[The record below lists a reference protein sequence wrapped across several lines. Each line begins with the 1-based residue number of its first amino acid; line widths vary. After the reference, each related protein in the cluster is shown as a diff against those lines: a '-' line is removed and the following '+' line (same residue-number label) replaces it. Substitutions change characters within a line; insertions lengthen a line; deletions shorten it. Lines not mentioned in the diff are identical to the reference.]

1 MNANDIFTALT
12 GIDEKYIDE
21 AAYELHSG
29 DSAAGSE
36 DQVQAG
42 KVVDITS
49 RRRIGKFVKIVLPSV
64 AAIILIV
71 AFALPAVLRVTDNTS
86 TAPMSESAAPAAADE
101 AAAEAPA
108 EDESSAAA
116 AEAPAAAGDN
126 FEPIAEAPAAATE
139 EAEEV
144 SEDAAVAET
153 ETAGAET
160 ETVGEAAR
168 EDNSYKAKLDD
179 DSQMLTAAK
188 GLTVSKADYKDGI
201 LTIEFDSDFPAGL
214 ADTPYR
220 LTRSDTGDGSPVSE
234 GVLSELSDHI
244 ETEDNRLIIDLT
256 GNEPAPGSYR
266 IYLGDISAEFEVH

>member
-1 MNANDIFTALT
+1 M
-12 GIDEKYIDE
+12 
-21 AAYELHSG
+21 
-29 DSAAGSE
+29 
-36 DQVQAG
+36 
-42 KVVDITS
+42 VDITS

-71 AFALPAVLRVTDNTS
+71 AFALPAVLRVTDNAS

-108 EDESSAAA
+108 EDESSAAT
-116 AEAPAAAGDN
+116 AEAPAAAIDN

-139 EAEEV
+139 EA
-144 SEDAAVAET
+144 SEDAAAAET

-201 LTIEFDSDFPAGL
+201 LTIEFDSDLPAGL

>member
-21 AAYELHSG
+21 AAYELHPG
-29 DSAAGSE
+29 DIATGSE
-36 DQVQAG
+36 EQRPAG

-49 RRRIGKFVKIVLPSV
+49 RRRAGKFVKIVLPSV

-71 AFALPAVLRVTDNTS
+71 AVALPAVLRVTHNSSTS
-86 TAPMSESAAPAAADE
+86 AMSESAAPAAADE

-108 EDESSAAA
+108 EDESPAAA

-126 FEPIAEAPAAATE
+126 FEPVSEAPSVATE
-139 EAEEV
+139 EAEEA
-144 SEDAAVAET
+144 SEDAAVAEV
-153 ETAGAET
+153 ETTGKSAPE
-160 ETVGEAAR
+160 
-168 EDNSYKAKLDD
+168 EDNAYKSARGDEA
-179 DSQMLTAAK
+179 QMLTAGK
-188 GLTVSKADYKDGI
+188 GLAVAEADFNDGI
-201 LTIEFDSDFPAGL
+201 LTIEFDSDLPADF

-220 LTRSDTGDGSPVSE
+220 LTRSDTGEGSLISE

-256 GNEPAPGSYR
+256 GGKLPTGTYR
-266 IYLGDISAEFEVH
+266 LSFDDTFAQFEVK

>member
-29 DSAAGSE
+29 NSDAGPE
-36 DQVQAG
+36 DQAQAG

-49 RRRIGKFVKIVLPSV
+49 KRRIGKFVKIVLPSV

-71 AFALPAVLRVTDNTS
+71 AFALPAVLRVTDNAS
-86 TAPMSESAAPAAADE
+86 TAPMSESAAPA
-101 AAAEAPA
+101 
-108 EDESSAAA
+108 EDESSAAT

-139 EAEEV
+139 EAEEA
-144 SEDAAVAET
+144 SEDAAAAET
-153 ETAGAET
+153 ETAG
-160 ETVGEAAR
+160 EAAPE
-168 EDNSYKAKLDD
+168 EDNTYNAARDD

-188 GLTVSKADYKDGI
+188 GLTISKADYKDGI
-201 LTIEFDSDFPAGL
+201 LTIEFDSDLPAGL

-266 IYLGDISAEFEVH
+266 IYLGDISAEFGVH